1 MVAFPHCPFVDGMS
15 VPDGSGGGADELEAA
30 GTELVGGRGVGVGV
44 GVGVVVG
51 SGAASPH
58 LPKSG

>member
-1 MVAFPHCPFVDGMS
+1 
-15 VPDGSGGGADELEAA
+15 VPDGSGGSADELEGT